1 MSPLLSILRAA
12 HCRSTHHYFA
22 IDAIPLVQTDAGQRL
37 TSLLLHH
44 HQRYL
49 TGAKDPDTRF
59 RDFQNHVVHVKDGY
73 WGGAPRVAHQW
84 YDRLQ
89 RYLREAR
96 YSDAAHAAGV
106 LSHYFTDPMQ
116 PLHTEQSDCEAVLHR
131 PIEWSITKSYD
142 AIYRDWKEDEM
153 RVVFQISDEPGW
165 LGEAILHGAR
175 FANRKYAMMLQ
186 SYDLGRGAKDPPA
199 GLNADM
205 RASIAELFGLC
216 ITGWA
221 RVLERA
227 ASDAEAQRGKVL
239 PAASLSIPTLLAT
252 VRVPARLWLRR
263 IENKAEQL
271 AVSKLVDEFQR
282 TGTLKQHLPVEVD
295 IVHRVVNVYAHEKR
309 WKQQREERLASK
321 ATVIEIES
329 AKQPAKQSAATV
341 EVEDKLPATI
351 PFVPRDANRG
361 SLAVD
366 DALVN
371 APSIGPKT
379 AARFTAIGIH
389 TVGEFL
395 STPATDLATRLLTY
409 WITDATVSQWQS
421 QAQLMCEVPGLKA
434 RDAQLLAGASQGSA
448 AQVALCDPAPLHAQV
463 SKFAATS
470 TGRRYLRGAA
480 PPSLSDVQ
488 NWIRQAAG
496 TLTSQQSLRR
506 SA

>member
-22 IDAIPLVQTDAGQRL
+22 LDAIPMVQTDAGKRL

-44 HQRYL
+44 HWRYL

-59 RDFQNHVVHVKDGY
+59 RDFQNHVIHVKDGY
-73 WGGAPRVAHQW
+73 WGGAPRVAHKW
-84 YDRLQ
+84 YDRMQ
-89 RYLREAR
+89 RYLREER

-116 PLHTEQSDCEAVLHR
+116 PLHTEQSAREAVLHR

-142 AIYRDWKEDEM
+142 AIFRDWKQDEM

-175 FANRKYAMMLQ
+175 FANRKYATMLD
-186 SYDLGRGAKDPPA
+186 SYDLARGAKDPPA
-199 GLNADM
+199 GLNADL
-205 RASIAELFGLC
+205 RAVIAELFGLC

-227 ASDAEAQRGKVL
+227 ASDAEAQRGKPL
-239 PAASLSIPTLLAT
+239 PTASLSIPTLLAS
-252 VRVPARLWLRR
+252 VCIPARLWLRR

-271 AVSKLVDEFQR
+271 AVSQLVDEFQS

-295 IVHRVVNVYAHEKR
+295 IVHRVVDIYQDEKR
-309 WKQQREERLASK
+309 WKQQRQERLASK
-321 ATVIEIES
+321 ETVIRIETVKEIAQES
-329 AKQPAKQSAATV
+329 AMTAGD
-341 EVEDKLPATI
+341 ELPATL
-351 PFVPRDANRG
+351 PFVPRDARRG
-361 SLAVD
+361 SLAAAD
-366 DALVN
+366 PLLD
-371 APSIGPKT
+371 APSIGSKT
-379 AARFTAIGIH
+379 AARFTAIGVH

-395 STPATDLATRLLTY
+395 SASAEDLAGLLLTY

-421 QAQLMCEVPGLKA
+421 QARLMCEVPGLKS
-434 RDAQLLAGASQGSA
+434 RDAQLLAGAGQASA
-448 AQVALCDPAPLHAQV
+448 VQLARCEPASLHAQV
-463 SKFAATS
+463 SQFAITS

-480 PPSLSDVQ
+480 PPSLADVES
-488 NWIRQAAG
+488 WIRDAKGSLSA
-496 TLTSQQSLRR
+496 SQSQRR